1 MFLFEIVC
9 IFSYVINLFLLEGT
23 LGDHITTCYSK
34 GLNEVAQGFIQ
45 TGIYG
50 LSCQVLGVQSTI
62 AIPEAIKSYIVHK
75 EH

>member
-23 LGDHITTCYSK
+23 LGEHITCYSK

-45 TGIYG
+45 TSIYG

-62 AIPEAIKSYIVHK
+62 AIPEAINSCIVHK